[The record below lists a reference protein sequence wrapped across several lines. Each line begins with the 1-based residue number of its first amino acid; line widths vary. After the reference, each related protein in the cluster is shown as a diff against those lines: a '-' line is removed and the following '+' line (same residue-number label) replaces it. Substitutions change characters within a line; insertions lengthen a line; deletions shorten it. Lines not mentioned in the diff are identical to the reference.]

1 MNSDQ
6 NFIDHGYNSTLIPST
21 EFQVDGE
28 NVIVTG
34 DPLKWTSIM
43 AIVNKKGQ

>member
-1 MNSDQ
+1 MNSNQ
-6 NFIDHGYNSTLIPST
+6 YFSHGYNSTLIPSK

>member
-28 NVIVTG
+28 NVIGMG
-34 DPLKWTSIM
+34 DPLKWTSTISG
-43 AIVNKKGQ
+43 K